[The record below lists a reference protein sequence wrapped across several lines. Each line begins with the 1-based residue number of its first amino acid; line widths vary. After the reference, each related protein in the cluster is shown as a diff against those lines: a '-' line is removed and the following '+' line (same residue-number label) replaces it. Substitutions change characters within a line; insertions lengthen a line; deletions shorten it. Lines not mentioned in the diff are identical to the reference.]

1 MEKRLEGRRMRK
13 AALGYLAPE
22 SGFFFLTVVDGLVV
36 VTAGR
41 TKVRRGSA
49 RRDEEYRT
57 TFFLG
62 HRAPP
67 RSIISYGVEST
78 LMTATLAAPTA
89 TPTSDID
96 RELTELHEAAPRW
109 AALPVPAKIALLVA
123 VAQNAAREA
132 VRWSAAGAQAKGL
145 TGTRLAGEESISG
158 PWALIRS
165 LNLYIA
171 TLHEIEK
178 YGTPQVDAKR
188 VRTRPGGQV
197 VVDVFPSDF
206 YDAVLLNGV
215 RAEVWMQPGVTAATV
230 AQTMGMWYRQETHEP
245 RVALVL
251 GAGNISSIA
260 PLDVL
265 YKLVAEG
272 AVCVLKMNPVN
283 HYLGPILEDV
293 FKPVVDAGYLRFAYG
308 GPDAGKYLCA
318 HPLIDEVHI
327 TGSDKT
333 HDLIVFGDG
342 PDAAE
347 RKARN
352 EPLLKK
358 PISSELGN
366 VSPTIVIPGPWSDA
380 DIAFQAENIVTQK
393 LHNGGF
399 NCIASQVLILPAA
412 WEGTPKLISAVDD
425 VMRHAL
431 DRPAYY
437 PGAGQR
443 AAAIAGDREAVRRF
457 GKDSDGF
464 VARTVVRADAE
475 NAAEPAFSV
484 EAFSSVL
491 SIVTIPGDVETYLR
505 DAVAFANDRL
515 WGTLGGNI
523 IVHPKTARDYAAA
536 LDTAIADMR
545 YGCVAVNA
553 WTGVGFL
560 LCETTWGAYPGHTLD
575 DVRSGIGVVHN
586 SHLFSKAQKSVVY
599 APFAPYPRSMMGY
612 GATLLPKPPWFVTN
626 RNAAKIGAALCIFEA
641 HKSVANVLKV
651 ALLAMTA

>member
-1 MEKRLEGRRMRK
+1 
-13 AALGYLAPE
+13 
-22 SGFFFLTVVDGLVV
+22 
-36 VTAGR
+36 
-41 TKVRRGSA
+41 
-49 RRDEEYRT
+49 
-57 TFFLG
+57 
-62 HRAPP
+62 
-67 RSIISYGVEST
+67 
-78 LMTATLAAPTA
+78 MTATLDAPAA
-89 TPTSDID
+89 TPTGDID
-96 RELTELHEAAPRW
+96 RELAELHEAGPRW
-109 AALPVPAKIALLVA
+109 AALPVLAKIALLQS
-123 VAQNAAREA
+123 VAQNAAHQA
-132 VRWSAAGAQAKGL
+132 VRWSEAGAAAKGL
-145 TGTRLAGEESISG
+145 TGTPLAGEESISG

-165 LNLYIA
+165 LNLYIE

-178 YGTPQVDAKR
+178 YGSPQLDAKH
-188 VRTRPGGQV
+188 VHTRPGGQV

-230 AQTMGMWYRQETHEP
+230 AQTMGVWYRQETHEP
-245 RVALVL
+245 RVALIL

-283 HYLGPILEDV
+283 HYLGPIFEDV
-293 FKPVVDAGYLRFAYG
+293 FKPLVDEGYLRFAYG
-308 GPDAGKYLCA
+308 GADAGKYLCA
-318 HPLIDEVHI
+318 HPLVDEIHI

-333 HDLIVFGDG
+333 HDAIVFGDG

-352 EPLLKK
+352 EPLLNK
-358 PISSELGN
+358 PITSELGN
-366 VSPTIVIPGPWSDA
+366 VSPTIVVPGPWSDA

-399 NCIASQVLILPAA
+399 NCIASQVVILPAG
-412 WEGTPKLISAVDD
+412 WEGTPKLVAAVDD

-437 PGAGQR
+437 PGA
-443 AAAIAGDREAVRRF
+443 AARVETIAAGHDAVRHF
-457 GKDSDGF
+457 GKEGDGY
-464 VARTVVRADAE
+464 VARTVVRADAG
-475 NAAEPAFSV
+475 NPADPAFSI

-491 SIVTIPGDVETYLR
+491 SIVTIPGDTKTYLA

-515 WGTLGGNI
+515 WGTLGANI
-523 IVHPKTARDYAAA
+523 IVHPKTARENAAA
-536 LDTAIADMR
+536 LDTAITDLR

-560 LCETTWGAYPGHTLD
+560 LCESTWGAFPGHTLN

-586 SHLFSKAQKSVVY
+586 AHLFSKAQKSVVY
-599 APFAPYPRSMMGY
+599 APFAPYPRSMLGY

-626 RNAAKIGAALCIFEA
+626 RNAAKIGAALCVFEA
-641 HKSVANVLKV
+641 HKNIVNVLKV
-651 ALLAMTA
+651 GLLAMTA